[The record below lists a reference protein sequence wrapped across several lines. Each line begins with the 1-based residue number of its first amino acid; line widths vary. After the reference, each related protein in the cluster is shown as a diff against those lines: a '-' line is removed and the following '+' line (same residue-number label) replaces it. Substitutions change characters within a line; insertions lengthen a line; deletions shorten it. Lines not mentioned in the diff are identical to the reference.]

1 MQKLSVPTP
10 LHVWQCNWCGYIWEA
25 PMLPKYDSPK
35 YQPCPNCNMRGYVY
49 SLYMEDTMTSK
60 HDRIKN
66 ILNEYDTIEDA
77 VTTYIKQK
85 VEPNIT
91 GVSHIAA
98 YDNRE
103 ALLVT
108 YTYSMRGYDDYT
120 DDCTIFTA
128 YLDWKGLEWEG
139 A

>member
-1 MQKLSVPTP
+1 
-10 LHVWQCNWCGYIWEA
+10 
-25 PMLPKYDSPK
+25 
-35 YQPCPNCNMRGYVY
+35 
-49 SLYMEDTMTSK
+49 MTSK

-103 ALLVT
+103 ALLVSVC
-108 YTYSMRGYDDYT
+108 YGY
-120 DDCTIFTA
+120 CT
-128 YLDWKGLEWEG
+128 
-139 A
+139 